1 MGLQLSGSVQLEG
14 NLLVTG
20 SANSVFEN
28 ILVSGKLTTQEIET
42 QLVSSSII
50 YSSGSN
56 KFGDLVTDTQQFTGS
71 VNLSGSLIINGN
83 VAIGT
88 PYADESFTING
99 YSNGTSRL
107 RLFNQGTLIGALGS
121 YLGIVG
127 FGGAN
132 DLLLLAPNDLVFG
145 GGNAEKARLSGNNL
159 LMGVTSSVWWTNSTA
174 IQLPQFASLSHQNN
188 ASLNLMSFALETS
201 ANTFTY
207 AETGAFP
214 LRYNQNP
221 NNGTHTWFTAPVGT
235 AGDTI
240 NFTSSMSLT
249 TAGAATFSNSVTV
262 GTQLNIANVGGKFA
276 GEGGVTNYLGIYKDD
291 STPILRAVSNS
302 AGASDVIVSTGNLV
316 IGTAGKGI
324 DFSATSELG
333 GMTSELLNDYE
344 EGTWSPTPTSTGATF
359 DTAVNGSYTKIGR
372 LVYIRCQLDNASA
385 PTGTLSNPMT
395 ITNLPF
401 TAAAGS
407 GYGASLA
414 VGFEVGIAY
423 PAGAIGIQAR
433 VLAGTTSIELR
444 FTQNDA
450 SGDDFL
456 ASNFDGSDARIALSG
471 CYEV

>member
-1 MGLQLSGSVQLEG
+1 MADGSVNTSVSASGAYLPLAGGTLTGALNGTSAVLSGAVRVNGNYSYGSLSVLGTQGISWSSVGNDIAFGLATIGTATNGASLFVHTPAPLAGWTSGLGIDGTTDSSFLSTIQLTAYGLKFAGYNSKLVLRTSNSTSLINALTLDGG
-14 NLLVTG
+14 NSG
-20 SANSVFEN
+20 SATFANSV
-28 ILVSGKLTTQEIET
+28 
-42 QLVSSSII
+42 
-50 YSSGSN
+50 
-56 KFGDLVTDTQQFTGS
+56 
-71 VNLSGSLIINGN
+71 
-83 VAIGT
+83 
-88 PYADESFTING
+88 
-99 YSNGTSRL
+99 
-107 RLFNQGTLIGALGS
+107 
-121 YLGIVG
+121 
-127 FGGAN
+127 
-132 DLLLLAPNDLVFG
+132 
-145 GGNAEKARLSGNNL
+145 
-159 LMGVTSSVWWTNSTA
+159 TA
-174 IQLPQFASLSHQNN
+174 
-188 ASLNLMSFALETS
+188 
-201 ANTFTY
+201 
-207 AETGAFP
+207 
-214 LRYNQNP
+214 
-221 NNGTHTWFTAPVGT
+221 
-235 AGDTI
+235 
-240 NFTSSMSLT
+240 
-249 TAGAATFSNSVTV
+249 

-302 AGASDVIVSTGNLV
+302 AGASDVIVSNGNLV

-324 DFSATSELG
+324 DFSANSNAA

-359 DTAVNGSYTKIGR
+359 DTVVNASYTKIGR

-414 VGFEVGIAY
+414 IGFKVNIAY
-423 PAGAIGIQAR
+423 PAGGLGIQAR

-456 ASNFDGSDARIALSG
+456 ASNFDNGDARIALAG